1 MPDQPAAGFDVAAL
15 LEARGHEAFA
25 LHERYVNPQMPR
37 VLRTIGFDAD
47 YVRAEGAYLFD
58 RDGRRYLDFLAGFG
72 VFALGRCHPGI
83 EQALR
88 DAMAL
93 SLPNLVQMECSPLS
107 GLLAE
112 ALVARMPNDSYR
124 CFFTNSGAESVETVL
139 KYVRCATGRS
149 RVLFADHA
157 FHGLTTGALALNGAR
172 EFRDRFGTLL
182 PGCASVPFGDLDALD
197 RELRDG
203 DVAAFVVEPIQGKG
217 VFVAPD
223 DYLRDAAELCHR
235 HGALLAI
242 DEVQT
247 GLGRTGTFFAFEQWN
262 VEPDLVTVAKA
273 LSGGY
278 VPVGAVIAKSA
289 VVEKVFDTMDRAVVH
304 SSTFGQNVL
313 AMTAGLA
320 TLHAIDAESIV
331 EHAATTGGALI
342 DGLRGA
348 RRSPRADPRGPRPG
362 LHDRD
367 RVPAAEVEAPPGPV
381 VVARDDAQRAVH
393 AAGDRAALPGPPD
406 PVAGRGRPPERAED
420 PPAAHHDRTSR
431 PTRSSPRSTT
441 CSRTSRSRS
450 ACSSASAVRWRSRRS
465 KPAAEPA
472 ACAWPTNR
480 TVRAYFADRP
490 GIQVGVGCPA
500 RRSAVC
506 RRRATPHALS

>member
-1 MPDQPAAGFDVAAL
+1 VPRLRRVESRPAPVSAVPKSSEPGNAFDVRAL
-15 LEARGHEAFA
+15 LDARGHEAFA
-25 LHERYVNPQMPR
+25 LHERYMNPQMPR

-72 VFALGRCHPGI
+72 VFALGRCHPVI

-88 DAMAL
+88 DAMAAA
-93 SLPNLVQMECSPLS
+93 LPNLVQMECPPLS

-112 ALVARMPNDSYR
+112 ALVARMPTDDYR

-139 KYVRCATGRS
+139 KYVRCATGRA
-149 RVLFADHA
+149 RVWFADHA

-182 PGCASVPFGDLDALD
+182 PGCEAVPFGNLEALE
-197 RELRDG
+197 RELRAG
-203 DVAAFVVEPIQGKG
+203 DIAAFVVEPIQGKG

-247 GLGRTGTFFAFEQWN
+247 GLGRTGSFFAFEQWN
-262 VEPDLVTVAKA
+262 VEPDLVTIAKA

-278 VPVGAVIAKSA
+278 VPVGAVIAKSK
-289 VVEKVFDTMDRAVVH
+289 VVEAVFDTMDRAVVH

-320 TLHAIDAESIV
+320 TLHTIDAESIV
-331 EHAATTGGALI
+331 EQAATIGASLLA
-342 DGLRGA
+342 GLRGLSDKHELIHEVRGRGFMIGIEFSRPKS
-348 RRSPRADPRGPRPG
+348 RRLRAQWTLLETMRSG
-362 LHDRD
+362 LFTQLVIVPLFRD
-367 RVPAAEVEAPPGPV
+367 HGILSQV
-381 VVARDDAQRAVH
+381 
-393 AAGDRAALPGPPD
+393 AGDHQNVLKILPPLITTQEQADTFVGALD
-406 PVAGRGRPPERAED
+406 DVLNNLER
-420 PPAAHHDRTSR
+420 SLGLL
-431 PTRSSPRSTT
+431 
-441 CSRTSRSRS
+441 
-450 ACSSASAVRWRSRRS
+450 
-465 KPAAEPA
+465 
-472 ACAWPTNR
+472 
-480 TVRAYFADRP
+480 F
-490 GIQVGVGCPA
+490 GVGRSLAIPA
-500 RRSAVC
+500 LKASR
-506 RRRATPHALS
+506 